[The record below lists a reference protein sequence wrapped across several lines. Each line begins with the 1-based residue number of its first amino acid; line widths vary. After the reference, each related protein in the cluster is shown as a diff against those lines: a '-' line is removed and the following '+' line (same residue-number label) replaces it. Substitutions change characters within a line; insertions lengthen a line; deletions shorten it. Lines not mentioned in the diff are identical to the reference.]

1 MKKMACAGMALMMMV
16 GAVIAEITAPP
27 CGGAAATPATTDAA
41 PVVKSAPDTMAGNI
55 GRGFANLLT
64 CWLEVP
70 RSLWLEGSRNPF
82 YGWVVGGMNGSF
94 LAVARA
100 FGGASDVGTMG
111 LTGPGIY
118 GKDFPEC
125 IMQSRWTSPDA
136 LIYRPVEK

>member
-1 MKKMACAGMALMMMV
+1 MKKMACAGLALMMIV
-16 GAVIAEITAPP
+16 GAVMAETSVPP
-27 CGGAAATPATTDAA
+27 CGGAATTPATTAVA
-41 PVVKSAPDTMAGNI
+41 PAKTTTDSMAGNV

-82 YGWVVGGMNGSF
+82 YGWVVGGVNGSF

-100 FGGASDVGTMG
+100 FGGAADVSTMG

-125 IMQSRWTSPDA
+125 IMQSRWKADDA

>member
-1 MKKMACAGMALMMMV
+1 MKKVACAAMALMMMAGMLV
-16 GAVIAEITAPP
+16 AETTAPP
-27 CGGAAATPATTDAA
+27 CGGTAATPTATAA
-41 PVVKSAPDTMAGNI
+41 PVKCESDTMAGNI

-70 RSLWLEGSRNPF
+70 RSLWLEGSRNPY
-82 YGWVVGGMNGSF
+82 YGWIVGGMNGSF

-100 FGGASDVGTMG
+100 FGGATDVSTMG

-118 GKDFPEC
+118 GDSFPEC
-125 IMQSRWTSPDA
+125 ITQSRWKADDA

>member
-1 MKKMACAGMALMMMV
+1 MKKVACAAMALMMMTGMLV
-16 GAVIAEITAPP
+16 AETTAPP
-27 CGGAAATPATTDAA
+27 CGGTAATPTATAA
-41 PVVKSAPDTMAGNI
+41 PGATCETDTMAGNI

-70 RSLWLEGSRNPF
+70 RSLWLEGSRNPY
-82 YGWVVGGMNGSF
+82 YGWIVGGMNGSF

-100 FGGASDVGTMG
+100 FGGATDVSTMG

-118 GKDFPEC
+118 GDSFPEC
-125 IMQSRWTSPDA
+125 ITQSRWKADDA